1 MAHCVSC
8 GQATPPPATRT
19 HIQLNKRAGLLP
31 VERRFLIPGSGSDLR
46 RQQRPQPR
54 PHPQLE
60 RSCFLRV
67 PPGQNLI
74 CGIPTL
80 FILISCC
87 SAPCSDPAVEKPIK
101 FWCNVKTMKRLNKL
115 VECVLPDLL
124 TIYWKTN
131 NPDEIPKKSTV
142 NKCQNNKAI
151 KIPDEGASIH
161 LILLASV
168 ITSIYRHNYYF
179 TCK

>member
-8 GQATPPPATRT
+8 GRATPPPATRN

-54 PHPQLE
+54 PHPRLKP
-60 RSCFLRV
+60 SCFLRV
-67 PPGQNLI
+67 PRGQNLI

-80 FILISCC
+80 FILINCC

-101 FWCNVKTMKRLNKL
+101 CRCNVKTIKRLSKL
-115 VECVLPDLL
+115 VKCVLPDLP
-124 TIYWKTN
+124 TIYWNTN
-131 NPDEIPKKSTV
+131 NPGKIPKKKQSTSV
-142 NKCQNNKAI
+142 KTAKQLQFHI
-151 KIPDEGASIH
+151 KTSP
-161 LILLASV
+161 SV
-168 ITSIYRHNYYF
+168 
-179 TCK
+179 